1 MIRSR
6 NLAPFIHTEM
16 TAPYIYLT
24 HIVALLPCVIAGII
38 FYGIT
43 AITLIAVCATAF
55 MLLDNA
61 FGRMVRRDGIDRN
74 YADFS
79 SIEAGVI
86 FALMLPPGTSIIIA
100 LTGVLFGSFV
110 VKQFF
115 GGAGNN
121 ILNPACVARLFVE
134 MVFPSQM
141 ECFKTPF
148 TSWFDITT
156 LIGNTDNVVAKDD
169 VSTLYLI
176 ELIAGSY
183 TSYIGMT
190 CAGLIIIA
198 GIYQVFKGTV
208 RMYAPLSYLIVL
220 MIIYPIKGGSFNSVI
235 PFILFSGALFVAVY
249 VLGDFTTMPSRNMGG
264 VIAGAICAVL
274 TVILIGRVS
283 DMCALLAPVMAIN
296 FLSFE
301 IDFFTKAIAHRK
313 TTRQREVEL

>member
-38 FYGIT
+38 FYGIS
-43 AITLIAVCATAF
+43 AITLIAGCATAF

-86 FALMLPPGTSIIIA
+86 FALMLPPGTSLIVA

-134 MVFPSQM
+134 MAFPSQM
-141 ECFKTPF
+141 EGFKTPF
-148 TSWFDITT
+148 SSWFDITT
-156 LIGNTDNVVAKDD
+156 LIGSTENVVPKDD
-169 VSTLYLI
+169 VSTLYMI
-176 ELIAGSY
+176 ELFTGSY
-183 TSYIGMT
+183 TGYIGMT
-190 CAGLIIIA
+190 CAGLIIIS
-198 GIYQVFKGTV
+198 GVYQALKGTV
-208 RMYAPLSYLIVL
+208 RIYAPLSYLIVL
-220 MIIYPIKGGSFNSVI
+220 MVIYPIKGGSFSSVI
-235 PFILFSGALFVAVY
+235 PFILFSGALFIAVY
-249 VLGDFTTMPSRNMGG
+249 ILGDFTTMPSRNMGG
-264 VIAGAICAVL
+264 ITAGAICAVL
-274 TVILIGRVS
+274 TLILIGRVS

-296 FLSFE
+296 FMSFE
-301 IDFFTKAIAHRK
+301 IDFFTKAIARRK

>member
-43 AITLIAVCATAF
+43 AITLIAGCATAF

-86 FALMLPPGTSIIIA
+86 FALMLPPGTSLLIA

-148 TSWFDITT
+148 SSWFDITT
-156 LIGNTDNVVAKDD
+156 LIGSTENVVAKDD
-169 VSTLYLI
+169 VSTLYMI

-183 TSYIGMT
+183 TGYIGMT
-190 CAGLIIIA
+190 CAGLILIA
-198 GIYQVFKGTV
+198 GIYQVLKGTV

-220 MIIYPIKGGSFNSVI
+220 MIVYPIKGGSIQSVI

-249 VLGDFTTMPSRNMGG
+249 VLGDYTTMPSRNMGG
-264 VIAGAICAVL
+264 IVAGAICAVL
-274 TVILIGRVS
+274 TVILVGRVS

-313 TTRQREVEL
+313 TTRQREVDL